1 MPLLCRNVVLG
12 SPLKISAWRKIA
24 LGTWRTAGDP
34 SVYAFVDLPV
44 APAMAYMEKARQAS
58 TAQGSPVKITLTHFA
73 GRALAEVFK
82 RHPSINVLPR
92 FGRIYPRQT
101 VDLFFQ
107 VASDAGGKDLTG
119 MTIRQCDQ
127 KPLGVIAREM
137 QERVDLIRQKGDP
150 AFRKS
155 KTLMGRLPGLL
166 VGPLLTWTSW
176 FLYTL
181 NLWTPLLGNPRD
193 PFGSAMI
200 TSVGMF
206 GLPQGFAPLA
216 WLYDIPLLVLVGEVT
231 EKPLAIDGQVVVR
244 SVLPI
249 TATLDHRYVD
259 GWHVSQAMHAF
270 REYLAN
276 PEKFEPELR

>member
-200 TSVGMF
+200 TSIGSLGIDMA
-206 GLPQGFAPLA
+206 FAPLVPYSRVPF
-216 WLYDIPLLVLVGEVT
+216 LM
-231 EKPLAIDGQVVVR
+231 AIGAVQPTPVARNGQVVVEDIVR
-244 SVLPI
+244 LCF
-249 TATLDHRYVD
+249 TFDHRVID
-259 GWHVSQAMHAF
+259 GVHAAHMAKTIKAVF
-270 REYLAN
+270 AN
-276 PEKFEPELR
+276 PERELV